1 MKYGDEVR
9 VTSILVLGKCYCLCF
24 VAVQLQVAALPS
36 RCDVKSIQFTVC
48 VMLIFVGENVLNT
61 MFC

>member
-24 VAVQLQVAALPS
+24 VAVQLQIATLPS

-48 VMLIFVGENVLNT
+48 VVYFFVGENVLNT
-61 MFC
+61 MC

>member
-9 VTSILVLGKCYCLCF
+9 ASILVLGKCYCLCF
-24 VAVQLQVAALPS
+24 FTVQLQVAALPS

-48 VMLIFVGENVLNT
+48 VMCIFLWVK
-61 MFC
+61 MS